1 MVNATT
7 AAFRKLMLS
16 GHINR
21 RMNEGVQE
29 GIAATKAA
37 KEAQAARCVAP
48 ETSSQEPLDRT
59 GAVGR
64 AQGISKSATTQKWR
78 FLKNA

>member
-1 MVNATT
+1 MVNTTT

-37 KEAQAARCVAP
+37 KQAQAVQAP
-48 ETSSQEPLDRT
+48 APSPASLNQ
-59 GAVGR
+59 
-64 AQGISKSATTQKWR
+64 TTAKKQ
-78 FLKNA
+78 

>member
-21 RMNEGVQE
+21 RMNKGVQE
-29 GIAATKAA
+29 GIAATK
-37 KEAQAARCVAP
+37 EAQAARCAAP
-48 ETSSQEPLDRT
+48 DTSPQEPQNHADDKGKT
-59 GAVGR
+59 GAAGR
-64 AQGISKSATTQKWR
+64 A
-78 FLKNA
+78 

>member
-7 AAFRKLMLS
+7 AAFRKMMLS

-21 RMNEGVQE
+21 RMIEGVQE

-37 KEAQAARCVAP
+37 KEAQAARCAASEASP
-48 ETSSQEPLDRT
+48 QEPQNHAEDKDKS
-59 GAVGR
+59 GAAGR
-64 AQGISKSATTQKWR
+64 A
-78 FLKNA
+78 